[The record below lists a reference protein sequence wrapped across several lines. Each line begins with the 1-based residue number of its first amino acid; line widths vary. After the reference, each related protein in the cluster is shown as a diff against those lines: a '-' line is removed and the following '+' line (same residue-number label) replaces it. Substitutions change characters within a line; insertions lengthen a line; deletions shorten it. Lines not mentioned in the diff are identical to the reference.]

1 LRVPPGPVTLT
12 LTWPRHGPGALSLK
26 STRTEV
32 RMGAVAG
39 VQVVCWEL
47 PVAVVDGDQGM
58 ARSVL
63 LIVWPAR

>member
-1 LRVPPGPVTLT
+1 MT
-12 LTWPRHGPGALSLK
+12 
-26 STRTEV
+26 
-32 RMGAVAG
+32 AVAG

-47 PVAVVDGDQGM
+47 PAAVVDGDHGT

>member
-1 LRVPPGPVTLT
+1 VTLT
-12 LTWPRHGPGALSLK
+12 LTWPRHGLAALASLK

-32 RMGAVAG
+32 RGTAVAG
-39 VQVVCWEL
+39 VQLVCWEL
-47 PVAVVDGDQGM
+47 PAAVVDGDHGT